1 MFALMGFSSLADEA
15 GRNEECPV
23 NCVSS
28 DLSIV
33 PTKTRGLSQVN
44 TKTCLPSFDSDQASA
59 YHSLSTST
67 RGLDETSTSV
77 LFFGGLPSP
86 QGFDMACGGK
96 DALTL
101 ARWERGEGRNAK
113 LLTKTN

>member
-1 MFALMGFSSLADEA
+1 MGFSSLADEA

-28 DLSIV
+28 DLTTV
-33 PTKTRGLSQVN
+33 PTETRALGLIV
-44 TKTCLPSFDSDQASA
+44 TKTCFHSFKSDQASA
-59 YHSLSTST
+59 FRSFSAST
-67 RGLDETSTSV
+67 RNLHEMSTSV
-77 LFFGGLPSP
+77 LFFGGLSSP
-86 QGFDMACGGK
+86 RGLDMACGGK

-113 LLTKTN
+113 LLTRTN